1 MHMFH
6 LQDHFAES
14 IATYHGM
21 PWYAMADC
29 AELRYQLCWIGVG
42 SITSWP
48 IRSVPWPPWPRPWKK
63 LSELPGGILL
73 FSHGH
78 SVSLVRNLE
87 CQVACAT
94 FGMFKMKRPLVHG
107 CLLFTVSQKG
117 LKNGTCRLCSQQ
129 QWVLVC
135 GSGSVV
141 PSPFCTVEAWNS
153 GLKNDQIGWTR
164 ITQIQE
170 GFDASIST
178 MSQFMTNLLGGL
190 HSLTLYRC

>member
-48 IRSVPWPPWPRPWKK
+48 IRSVPWPPWPRPWRN

-73 FSHGH
+73 SSHGH
-78 SVSLVRNLE
+78 SVSFVRNLE

-94 FGMFKMKRPLVHG
+94 FGMFKMKRPLVRVV
-107 CLLFTVSQKG
+107 CSSQYPKRG
-117 LKNGTCRLCSQQ
+117 WKMVPSQQ

-164 ITQIQE
+164 ITQIHLRYLPCLSSWPIYWE
-170 GFDASIST
+170 DCI
-178 MSQFMTNLLGGL
+178 L
-190 HSLTLYRC
+190 